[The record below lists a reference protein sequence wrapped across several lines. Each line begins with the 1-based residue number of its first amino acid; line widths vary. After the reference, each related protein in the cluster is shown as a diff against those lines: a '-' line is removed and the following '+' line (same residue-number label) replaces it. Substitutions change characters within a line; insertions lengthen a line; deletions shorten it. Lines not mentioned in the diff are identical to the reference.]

1 MLRYVGCLT
10 IATVLGCSND
20 IDNPADGA
28 TPLPPR
34 DRPSQMAIWP
44 ANRTPGD
51 DSAWA
56 GSTLVTTPAV
66 RVMWL
71 APDIGTQSMADV
83 AVSNI
88 TVRCAVTEGGGS
100 IRDTLVVTD
109 SYGLANCG
117 GWTLGPNPGRN
128 TVTVSVTDAGSVSF
142 TTIGRCRPDIIAIY
156 SLTIQEGV
164 TDPDIAG
171 GQLILGSDGTLE
183 LGQDYFWT
191 LMSSTGVP
199 MPPSRWR
206 FGAYAITGSRLEV
219 LNAPETLGEI
229 RGDSLIVTTTI
240 GDAEGT
246 NTTATRSV
254 YLRSDLP
261 MTAVRAQG
269 AKPLAPIRR

>member
-1 MLRYVGCLT
+1 MLRYVGCFT
-10 IATVLGCSND
+10 IATALGCSND
-20 IDNPADGA
+20 INNPADGA
-28 TPLPPR
+28 MPLPPH
-34 DRPSQMAIWP
+34 DRPSQLAIWP
-44 ANRTPGD
+44 ANRMPGD

-88 TVRCAVTEGGGS
+88 AVRCAVTDGGGS

-109 SYGLANCG
+109 SYGLASCG
-117 GWTLGPNPGRN
+117 GWTLGPNPGPN
-128 TVTVSVTDAGSVSF
+128 TVTVSVADAASVSF
-142 TTIGRCRPDIIAIY
+142 TTIGRWRPDIIATY
-156 SLTIQEGV
+156 SLAIQEGE
-164 TDPDIAG
+164 TDPDVAS

-191 LMSSTGVP
+191 LMSSTGMP

-206 FGAYAITGSRLEV
+206 FGAYAITGSRFEV

-240 GDAEGT
+240 GDAEGA
-246 NTTATRSV
+246 NTTTIRSV

-261 MTAVRAQG
+261 MTAIRAQA
-269 AKPLAPIRR
+269 AKRSAAIRR